1 MHSYHHKMKKDKN
14 IYVLF
19 LIIHLCLASHY
30 FICTVKAFF
39 LCQQRHSMTP
49 EIGKTHQSEAFEK
62 DVFVWKIPT
71 NSPTYHYQ
79 HICFLKDNWMN

>member
-1 MHSYHHKMKKDKN
+1 MHSYHHKIKKDKN

-39 LCQQRHSMTP
+39 YVNSGIQW
-49 EIGKTHQSEAFEK
+49 HQKSVRLISLKPLRKMFLSEKSLQTVQHTIISIFAF
-62 DVFVWKIPT
+62 
-71 NSPTYHYQ
+71 
-79 HICFLKDNWMN
+79 